1 MLGAGEICR
10 LPSSGR
16 RCDVELDVEKRE
28 EPVRRSLAEIKNELQ
43 DLAAEFDRIN
53 RKSRKTSTEQGKQTD
68 KRA

>member
-1 MLGAGEICR
+1 
-10 LPSSGR
+10 
-16 RCDVELDVEKRE
+16 VEKRE
-28 EPVRRSLAEIKNELQ
+28 EPVRRSLAEIKMELQ